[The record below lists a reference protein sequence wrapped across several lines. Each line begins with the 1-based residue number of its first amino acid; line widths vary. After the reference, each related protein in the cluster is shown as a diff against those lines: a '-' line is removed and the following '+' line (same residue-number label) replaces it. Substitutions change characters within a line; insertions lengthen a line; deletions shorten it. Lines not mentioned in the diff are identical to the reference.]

1 MSRVS
6 LQVIAI
12 LIFAAT
18 IFFLWDFSQRVVTNV
33 RLAQSEKQLEQQ
45 VAQAEAKNAALRTL
59 KQRAQTDAYAEDFVR
74 RNWHWARPED
84 IVVIPQ
90 ITPVPTPVISVPAP
104 TPPPAKAWWQD
115 WLDFLFGP

>member
-6 LQVIAI
+6 FQVVAI
-12 LIFAAT
+12 IIFAAT
-18 IFFLWDFSQRVVTNV
+18 LFFLWDFSQRVVTNV
-33 RLAQSEKQLEQQ
+33 RLAQTERQLEQQ
-45 VAQAEAKNAALRTL
+45 VAQEQAKNTALREL

-84 IVVIPQ
+84 NVVIPQ
-90 ITPVPTPVISVPAP
+90 ITPVPTPMVSAPVP

-115 WLDFLFGP
+115 WFDFLFGP

>member
-6 LQVIAI
+6 FQVAAI
-12 LIFAAT
+12 LIFVAT
-18 IFFLWDFSQRVVTNV
+18 LFFLWDFSQRVITNV
-33 RLAQSEKQLEQQ
+33 RLAQAEQQLEQR
-45 VAQAEAKNAALRTL
+45 VAQEQARNDALRAL
-59 KQRAQTDAYAEDFVR
+59 KQRAQSDAFAEDFAR
-74 RNWHWARPED
+74 RHWHWAKPED

-90 ITPVPTPVISVPAP
+90 ITTAPTPMVSAPVP